1 MGKWATLLKF
11 GERVA
16 NSSAATTIVKYGK
29 RAVNSSAAK
38 TMGDAMIH
46 PQRTLTGLG
55 KATKT
60 AVIGGGMGYL
70 AWENIVNDKPIVRT
84 AADVLV
90 GEETVDKGLE
100 VVGKASDK
108 VESVVEKA
116 GENIQN
122 ISSSVSGASDA
133 WSGIGSFL
141 KNMLGGNG
149 LNMLGSFFGNIGK
162 GNVSGLSMLGL
173 VASSLLIFGRFGWLG
188 KIAGALMGMMLIGS
202 NSRGIQM
209 EQPSQSESQ
218 DVQRNG
224 GMRR

>member
-1 MGKWATLLKF
+1 MSKWATLLKY
-11 GERVA
+11 GKQAA
-16 NSSAATTIVKYGK
+16 NSSLKYGK
-29 RAVNSSAAK
+29 QAVNSPAGK
-38 TMGDAMIH
+38 TLGDAMIH

-100 VVGKASDK
+100 AVGKASDK
-108 VESVVEKA
+108 MENMVDKV
-116 GENIQN
+116 GENMEN
-122 ISSSVSGASDA
+122 ISSSVSSSASGVLGA

-141 KNMLGGNG
+141 KNVIGGNG
-149 LNMLGSFFGNIGK
+149 LDMLGNFFGNIGK

-188 KIAGALMGMMLIGS
+188 KMAGALMGMMLIGS
-202 NSRGIQM
+202 NSRGIQT
-209 EQPSQSESQ
+209 EQPAQSESQ
-218 DVQRNG
+218 EVQRNA

>member
-1 MGKWATLLKF
+1 MSKWATLLKY
-11 GERVA
+11 GKQVA
-16 NSSAATTIVKYGK
+16 DSSLKYGK
-29 RAVNSSAAK
+29 QAANSSAAK

-60 AVIGGGMGYL
+60 AVVGGGMGYL

-100 VVGKASDK
+100 VAGKASDK
-108 VESVVEKA
+108 VDNMMEKV
-116 GENIQN
+116 GENMES
-122 ISSSVSGASDA
+122 ISSSVSGVSGA
-133 WSGIGSFL
+133 WGGIGSFL
-141 KNMLGGNG
+141 KNMFGGNG
-149 LNMLGSFFGNIGK
+149 LDMLGNFFGNIGK

-173 VASSLLIFGRFGWLG
+173 IASSLLIFGRFGWLG

-202 NSRGIQM
+202 NSRGVQI

>member
-1 MGKWATLLKF
+1 MSKWATLLKY
-11 GERVA
+11 GKQVADSSLKYGKQAA
-16 NSSAATTIVKYGK
+16 NSST
-29 RAVNSSAAK
+29 AK

-60 AVIGGGMGYL
+60 AVVGGGMGYL

-100 VVGKASDK
+100 VAGKASDK
-108 VESVVEKA
+108 VGNMAEKV
-116 GENIQN
+116 GENMES
-122 ISSSVSGASDA
+122 ISSSVSGVSGA

-149 LNMLGSFFGNIGK
+149 LDMFGSFFGNIGK
-162 GNVSGLSMLGL
+162 GNVSELSMLGL
-173 VASSLLIFGRFGWLG
+173 VASSLLVFGRFGWLG

-202 NSRGIQM
+202 NSRGVQT
-209 EQPSQSESQ
+209 EQPSQNESQ

>member
-1 MGKWATLLKF
+1 MSKWATLLKYSK
-11 GERVA
+11 RAA
-16 NSSAATTIVKYGK
+16 NSSV
-29 RAVNSSAAK
+29 AK
-38 TMGDAMIH
+38 TMGDTMIH
-46 PQRTLTGLG
+46 PQRTLSGLG

-100 VVGKASDK
+100 VVGKASEK
-108 VESVVEKA
+108 VDSMVEKV
-116 GENIQN
+116 GENMEN
-122 ISSSVSGASDA
+122 ISSSVSGVSGT
-133 WSGIGSFL
+133 WNGIGSFL

-149 LNMLGSFFGNIGK
+149 LGMLGNFFGNIGK

-173 VASSLLIFGRFGWLG
+173 IASSLLIFGRFGWLG

-202 NSRGIQM
+202 NSRGVQT
-209 EQPSQSESQ
+209 EQPSQSELQ

>member
-1 MGKWATLLKF
+1 MSKWATLLK
-11 GERVA
+11 
-16 NSSAATTIVKYGK
+16 YGK
-29 RAVNSSAAK
+29 QATNSSAAK

-60 AVIGGGMGYL
+60 AVVGGGMGYL

-100 VVGKASDK
+100 VAGKASDK
-108 VESVVEKA
+108 VDNMMEKV
-116 GENIQN
+116 GENMES
-122 ISSSVSGASDA
+122 ISSSVSGVSGA
-133 WSGIGSFL
+133 WGGIGSFL
-141 KNMLGGNG
+141 KNMFGGNG
-149 LNMLGSFFGNIGK
+149 LDMLGNFFGNIGK

-202 NSRGIQM
+202 NSRGVQI

>member
-1 MGKWATLLKF
+1 MSKWATLLKY
-11 GERVA
+11 GKKAA
-16 NSSAATTIVKYGK
+16 NSSAAT
-29 RAVNSSAAK
+29 

-46 PQRTLTGLG
+46 PQRTLAGLG

-60 AVIGGGMGYL
+60 AVVGGGMGYL

-84 AADVLV
+84 AADALV

-100 VVGKASDK
+100 AVGKASDK
-108 VESVVEKA
+108 VDSMVEKV
-116 GENIQN
+116 GEKMES
-122 ISSSVSGASDA
+122 ISSSVSGVSGA

-149 LNMLGSFFGNIGK
+149 LGMLGSFFGNIGK

-188 KIAGALMGMMLIGS
+188 KIAGVLMGMMLIGS
-202 NSRGIQM
+202 NSRGVQT

>member
-1 MGKWATLLKF
+1 MGKWATLLKY
-11 GERVA
+11 GKQAA
-16 NSSAATTIVKYGK
+16 NASLKYGK
-29 RAVNSSAAK
+29 QAANTTAGK
-38 TMGDAMIH
+38 TLGDAIIH

-100 VVGKASDK
+100 VVDKASDK
-108 VESVVEKA
+108 MENMVEKV
-116 GENIQN
+116 GENIES
-122 ISSSVSGASDA
+122 ISSSVSSSASGISGA

-141 KNMLGGNG
+141 GNMLGGNG
-149 LNMLGSFFGNIGK
+149 TNMLGDFFGNIGK

-173 VASSLLIFGRFGWLG
+173 VASSLLVFGRFGWLG
-188 KIAGALMGMMLIGS
+188 KIAGALMGMMLISS
-202 NSRGIQM
+202 NSRSIQM
-209 EQPSQSESQ
+209 EQPSQTESL
-218 DVQRNG
+218 DVERNG

>member
-1 MGKWATLLKF
+1 MSKWATLLKY
-11 GERVA
+11 GKQVA
-16 NSSAATTIVKYGK
+16 DSSLKYGK
-29 RAVNSSAAK
+29 QAANSSAAK

-60 AVIGGGMGYL
+60 AVVGGGMGYL

-100 VVGKASDK
+100 VAGKTSDK
-108 VESVVEKA
+108 VGSMVEKV
-116 GENIQN
+116 GENMEN
-122 ISSSVSGASDA
+122 ISSSVSGASSA

-149 LNMLGSFFGNIGK
+149 LDMLGKFFGNIGK

-173 VASSLLIFGRFGWLG
+173 IASSLLVFGRFGWLG

-202 NSRGIQM
+202 NSQSIQT

>member
-1 MGKWATLLKF
+1 MSKWATLLKY
-11 GERVA
+11 GKKAA
-16 NSSAATTIVKYGK
+16 NSSAAT
-29 RAVNSSAAK
+29 

-46 PQRTLTGLG
+46 PQRTLAGLG

-60 AVIGGGMGYL
+60 AVVGGGMGYL

-100 VVGKASDK
+100 VAGKASDK
-108 VESVVEKA
+108 VGNMAEKV
-116 GENIQN
+116 GENMES
-122 ISSSVSGASDA
+122 ISSSVSGVSGA

-149 LNMLGSFFGNIGK
+149 LDMLGNFFGNIGK

-173 VASSLLIFGRFGWLG
+173 VASSLLVFGRFGWLG

-202 NSRGIQM
+202 NSRGVQT
-209 EQPSQSESQ
+209 EQPSQNESQ

>member
-1 MGKWATLLKF
+1 MSKWATLLK
-11 GERVA
+11 
-16 NSSAATTIVKYGK
+16 YGK
-29 RAVNSSAAK
+29 RAANTSAAK
-38 TMGDAMIH
+38 TIGDAMIH
-46 PQRTLTGLG
+46 PQRTLVGLG
-55 KATKT
+55 KVTKT
-60 AVIGGGMGYL
+60 AVVGGGMGYL

-100 VVGKASDK
+100 VAGKASEK
-108 VESVVEKA
+108 VDNMVEKV
-116 GENIQN
+116 GENMKN
-122 ISSSVSGASDA
+122 ISSSVSGVSGA
-133 WSGIGSFL
+133 WSGIGNFL

-149 LNMLGSFFGNIGK
+149 LDMFGNFFGNIGK

-202 NSRGIQM
+202 NSRGVQT
-209 EQPSQSESQ
+209 EQSSQSESQ

-224 GMRR
+224 GMKR

>member
-1 MGKWATLLKF
+1 MGKWATLLKY
-11 GERVA
+11 GKQAA
-16 NSSAATTIVKYGK
+16 NSSLKYGK
-29 RAVNSSAAK
+29 EAVNSPAGKA
-38 TMGDAMIH
+38 MGNAIIH
-46 PQRTLTGLG
+46 PQQTLTGLG

-108 VESVVEKA
+108 MENMVETVGKNVES
-116 GENIQN
+116 
-122 ISSSVSGASDA
+122 ISSSVSSSASGVSSA
-133 WSGIGSFL
+133 WGGIGSFL
-141 KNMLGGNG
+141 GNMLGGNG
-149 LNMLGSFFGNIGK
+149 VGMLGNFFGNIGK

-188 KIAGALMGMMLIGS
+188 RIAGALMGMMLIGS
-202 NSRGIQM
+202 NSRSIQM
-209 EQPSQSESQ
+209 EQPSQTESQ
-218 DVQRNG
+218 DVERNG